1 MMFEDMLNEALA
13 MLQRQRRVAYRAL
26 KRHFE
31 LEEDYLEDLK
41 EAILYAHPQV
51 VIDEGCGLVWI
62 GDPAPPEADARRR
75 AEAEGRFH
83 ALLPD
88 VMARLQRE
96 RRVTYRTLKYVF
108 DIDDTLVEEI
118 REELTFK
125 QFARDEAG
133 KGLVWIGEAQ
143 PAVQPTAVT
152 TGLPSPPEAVT
163 ITSPALS
170 ALAPS
175 TKEAAPVVP
184 SPEVSSTPMPPTPV
198 PEPSRTGPE
207 AERRQVTVL
216 FCDLVDSTKLSQQLD
231 AEDYRAVVR
240 AYQQAAVTA
249 MHPWDGY
256 VAQYLGDG
264 LLVYFGWPTAHEDA
278 AVRAVHASLA
288 LLAALEPL
296 NDTQLAPRYG
306 VRVQVR
312 LGLHT
317 GMAVIG
323 EMGGGDR
330 HEQLAMGDTPNIAA
344 RLQGLADPNTVA
356 LSAVT
361 ARLVRRRF
369 ALENLGTHPLKGVT
383 EPMPVFQ
390 VLGLP
395 DTADDEEAAT
405 PGSAVFLVGRDE
417 ELGLLRR
424 RWEQSKAG
432 LGQVVLISGE
442 AGIGKSSLVET
453 LRAQVRREGLTHVAF
468 RCSPYHTNS
477 ALYPVIEH
485 VQRVFQWQRDDP
497 PAAKL
502 DKLECTLRTYR
513 LPLEDVVPLFAA
525 LLSVPLPEERYAAVR
540 LTPQQ
545 QKQQTHD
552 ALVAWMLEEAERQPV
567 LVVWE
572 DLHWADPSTLE
583 NLGLLLDQSRTS
595 AILNL
600 LTFRPEFVPPWPS
613 RSHMT
618 PLTLTRLERPQV
630 EALITH
636 LAGGKA
642 LPAAVVAYIVARTD
656 GVPLFVE
663 ELTKMLLES
672 DVLHQE
678 AERYTLTGPLSA
690 VAIPTTLQDSLM
702 ARLDRLPMIRE
713 VAQLGAVLGREFAYE
728 MLRALAGVEDALL
741 QERLAQLV
749 DTELLYQR
757 GRPPRAKYIFK
768 HALVQDAAYA
778 SLLKSTRQQ
787 YHQQVAQMLE
797 ARFPDTVETEPE
809 LVAHHYTEAG
819 CSAQAVGY
827 WQQAGERAMQRS
839 ANVEAIAHLRQG
851 IELLTTLPETP
862 ARVQAELTLQTTL
875 GPALMTTRGYAAPEV
890 AATYHRARELCEQAE
905 ETPELFPVLWGLW
918 VLYMGRAEHEKAQE
932 LAEQCLSLA
941 RRLDDPA
948 LLLEAHLALGDSWF
962 HLGQLSQA
970 HAHFEQI
977 IRLYD
982 PQQHHA
988 LAFRYANMD
997 PGVVGLVFA
1006 GLTLWLLGYPEQ
1018 ALERANEALTLAQN
1032 LEHPYTLARGIY
1044 YTTFM
1049 HQWRREWQVVYERA
1063 TTAITVATAQQVALV
1078 LAVGPIMR
1086 GWALAMQGQEAE
1098 GLTQLCQGLDAYRAT
1113 GAAFQRPHFLGM
1125 LAEVHRSLGQ
1135 PEAGLTALSEAL
1147 ALVETTGERYYEAEL
1162 HRLKGELLLQH
1173 AAPEMSHAETCFQQA
1188 LDIARRQQAKS
1199 LEMRAAMSLSRLWQQ
1214 QGKQA
1219 EARALLGPI
1228 YGWFTEG
1235 FETADL
1241 QDAKTLLDELG

>member
-1 MMFEDMLNEALA
+1 M
-13 MLQRQRRVAYRAL
+13 RVYG
-26 KRHFE
+26 
-31 LEEDYLEDLK
+31 
-41 EAILYAHPQV
+41 ILT
-51 VIDEGCGLVWI
+51 L
-62 GDPAPPEADARRR
+62 
-75 AEAEGRFH
+75 
-83 ALLPD
+83 
-88 VMARLQRE
+88 VMALLQRE
-96 RRVTYRTLKYVF
+96 RRVSYWALKQEF
-108 DIDDTLVEEI
+108 GL
-118 REELTFK
+118 
-125 QFARDEAG
+125 DEAFIEG
-133 KGLVWIGEAQ
+133 LKQELIVAKRVAIDEGGQVLVWTGGVSL
-143 PAVQPTAVT
+143 PA
-152 TGLPSPPEAVT
+152 PPA
-163 ITSPALS
+163 
-170 ALAPS
+170 
-175 TKEAAPVVP
+175 VVP
-184 SPEVSSTPMPPTPV
+184 STPLEAAVTLPPPAQTLTPHATPTATSADAPTSSPAPV
-198 PEPSRTGPE
+198 RYAPE

-216 FCDLVDSTKLSQQLD
+216 FCDLVDSTQLSQQLD

-240 AYQQAAVTA
+240 AYQEAAVTA

-264 LLVYFGWPTAHEDA
+264 LMVYFGWPIAREDA
-278 AVRAVHASLA
+278 VVCAVHASLA
-288 LLAALEPL
+288 LLAALQPL
-296 NDTQLAPRYG
+296 NATHLGLRYG

-317 GMAVIG
+317 GLAVIG
-323 EMGGGDR
+323 AMGGGDR

-344 RLQGLADPNTVA
+344 RLQGLAAPDTVV

-361 ARLVRRRF
+361 ARLVQRRF
-369 ALENLGTHPLKGVT
+369 ALETLGTHQLKGVT

-405 PGSAVFLVGRDE
+405 PGRAVFLVGRDE
-417 ELGLLRR
+417 ELGLLLR

-432 LGQVVLISGE
+432 LGQVVLIRGE

-453 LRAQVRREGLTHVAF
+453 MRAQVRREGYTRVAF

-477 ALYPVIEH
+477 ALYPLIEH
-485 VQRVFQWQRDDP
+485 MQRVFQWQRDDP

-502 DKLECTLRTYR
+502 DKLERTLRTYS
-513 LPLEDVVPLFAA
+513 LPLEEVVPLFAA
-525 LLSVPLPEERYAAVR
+525 LLSVPLPEERYGALR

-583 NLGLLLDQSRTS
+583 YLGLLLDQSPTS
-595 AILNL
+595 AMLNL

-618 PLTLTRLERPQV
+618 PLMLNRLERPQV

-642 LPAAVVAYIVARTD
+642 LPAEVVEYIVARTD

-672 DVLHQE
+672 NFLYQE

-690 VAIPTTLQDSLM
+690 VAVPTTLQDSLM

-728 MLRALAGVEDALL
+728 MLRALAGVEEALL

-757 GRPPRAKYIFK
+757 GRPPRARYIFK

-819 CSAQAVGY
+819 GYAQAVGY
-827 WQQAGERAMQRS
+827 WQQAGQRAMQRS

-851 IELLTTLPETP
+851 IALLTTLPDTP

-875 GPALMTTRGYAAPEV
+875 GPALMATRGYAAPEV
-890 AATYHRARELCEQAE
+890 AATYHRARELCQQAE
-905 ETPELFPVLWGLW
+905 ETPELFPVLWGMWL
-918 VLYMGRAEHEKAQE
+918 LYLGRAEHETAQE

-941 RRLDDPA
+941 QRLDDPA

-962 HLGQLSQA
+962 HLGQFSQA
-970 HAHFEQI
+970 HAHFEQSM
-977 IRLYD
+977 RLYD

-988 LAFRYANMD
+988 LAFRYGNAD
-997 PGVVGLVFA
+997 PGAVCLAFA
-1006 GLTLWLLGYPEQ
+1006 GLTLWMLGYPDQ
-1018 ALERANEALTLAQN
+1018 ALERVNEALTLAQH
-1032 LEHPYTLARGIY
+1032 LEHPSTLARVGLY
-1044 YTTFM
+1044 YTTFL
-1049 HQWRREWQVVYERA
+1049 HQLRREWQVVSERA
-1063 TTAITVATAQQVALV
+1063 DNGHHRGHRTADCAG
-1078 LAVGPIMR
+1078 VGGGTDHARLGFSHAGAGGR
-1086 GWALAMQGQEAE
+1086 GP
-1098 GLTQLCQGLDAYRAT
+1098 DAAPPGSGRLSGHRRRISA
-1113 GAAFQRPHFLGM
+1113 AAFLEYAGRGAQEHGATRGRVDS
-1125 LAEVHRSLGQ
+1125 AE
-1135 PEAGLTALSEAL
+1135 
-1147 ALVETTGERYYEAEL
+1147 
-1162 HRLKGELLLQH
+1162 
-1173 AAPEMSHAETCFQQA
+1173 
-1188 LDIARRQQAKS
+1188 
-1199 LEMRAAMSLSRLWQQ
+1199 
-1214 QGKQA
+1214 
-1219 EARALLGPI
+1219 
-1228 YGWFTEG
+1228 
-1235 FETADL
+1235 
-1241 QDAKTLLDELG
+1241 

>member
-1 MMFEDMLNEALA
+1 MTFAEVVDQATA
-13 MLQRQRRVAYRAL
+13 MLQRRGRVTYRLLQRQFDLDDAS
-26 KRHFE
+26 
-31 LEEDYLEDLK
+31 LEDLK
-41 EAILYAHPQV
+41 DAMLYAHPV
-51 VIDEGCGLVWI
+51 VDDGRGLIWT
-62 GDPAPPEADARRR
+62 GDPAAPEPDAPRG
-75 AEAEGRFH
+75 AEVESRFH
-83 ALLPD
+83 ALLPE
-88 VMARLQRE
+88 VRTVLQRD
-96 RRVTYRTLKYVF
+96 RRVTYRRLTSIFSIDKTLLE
-108 DIDDTLVEEI
+108 DLR
-118 REELTFK
+118 RELLF
-125 QFARDEAG
+125 QQVARDEQG
-133 KGLVWIGEAQ
+133 EGLVWTGEASPILPPAVAVPRQ
-143 PAVQPTAVT
+143 PATAET
-152 TGLPSPPEAVT
+152 TTVP
-163 ITSPALS
+163 SPALPTR
-170 ALAPS
+170 ALSIA
-175 TKEAAPVVP
+175 EADTRANGPTA
-184 SPEVSSTPMPPTPV
+184 SPEVMDTDVLHDASAGIPAPI
-198 PEPSRTGPE
+198 RHAPE

-216 FCDLVDSTKLSQQLD
+216 FCDLVDSTQLSQHLD

-240 AYQQAAVTA
+240 AYQEAAVTA
-249 MHPWDGY
+249 LQPWDGD

-296 NDTQLAPRYG
+296 NAAQLAPRYG

-317 GMAVIG
+317 GLAVIG
-323 EMGGGDR
+323 AMGGGDR

-344 RLQGLADPNTVA
+344 RLQGLAAPDTVV

-361 ARLVRRRF
+361 ARLVQRRF
-369 ALENLGTHPLKGVT
+369 ALETLGTHPLKGVT

-395 DTADDEEAAT
+395 DTADEEEAAT
-405 PGSAVFLVGRDE
+405 PGSAVFLVGRGE

-424 RWEQSKAG
+424 RWEQSKEG
-432 LGQVVLISGE
+432 LGQVVLIRGE

-453 LRAQVRREGLTHVAF
+453 LRAQVRREGLTRMAF

-477 ALYPVIEH
+477 ALYPAMEH
-485 VQRVFQWQRDDP
+485 MQRVFQWQRDDP

-502 DKLECTLRTYR
+502 DKLERTLRPSR
-513 LPLEDVVPLFAA
+513 LPLEDVVPLLAA
-525 LLSVPLPEERYAAVR
+525 LLSVPLPEGRYPALR

-552 ALVAWMLEEAERQPV
+552 ALAAWMLEEAERQPL

-583 NLGLLLDQSRTS
+583 FLGLLLDQSPTF
-595 AILNL
+595 AMLNL
-600 LTFRPEFVPPWPS
+600 LTFRPDFVPPWPH

-642 LPAAVVAYIVARTD
+642 LPAEVVEHIVTRTD

-663 ELTKMLLES
+663 EITKMLLES

-741 QERLAQLV
+741 QDRLAQLV

-787 YHQQVAQMLE
+787 VHQQVAQMLE
-797 ARFPDTVETEPE
+797 ARFPDTVATEPE
-809 LVAHHYTEAG
+809 LVAHHYTAAG
-819 CSAQAVGY
+819 CNAQAVGY
-827 WQQAGERAMQRS
+827 WQQAGQRAMQRS

-851 IELLTTLPETP
+851 IELLTALPDTP
-862 ARVQAELTLQTTL
+862 ERVQAELTLQTTL
-875 GPALMTTRGYAAPEV
+875 GPALMATKGFAAPEV
-890 AATYHRARELCEQAE
+890 AATYHRARELCQQAD

-918 VLYMGRAEHEKAQE
+918 LLYAGRAEHETARE
-932 LAEQCLSLA
+932 FGEQCLSLA
-941 RRLDDPA
+941 RRLDDPV
-948 LLLEAHLALGDSWF
+948 LLLEAHLALGASWF
-962 HLGQLSQA
+962 LLGQLSQA
-970 HAHFEQI
+970 HAHLEQCMRI
-977 IRLYD
+977 YD

-988 LAFRYANMD
+988 LAFRYGNYD
-997 PGVVGLVFA
+997 PGVMCLALSGW
-1006 GLTLWLLGYPEQ
+1006 TLWLLGYLDQ
-1018 ALERANEALTLAQN
+1018 ALERANEALTLAQH
-1032 LEHPYTLARGIY
+1032 LEHTYTLARVLFS
-1044 YTTFM
+1044 TTLL
-1049 HQWRREWQVVYERA
+1049 HQWRREWQVVCERA
-1063 TTAITVATAQQVALV
+1063 ETAITVATAQQVALV

-1086 GWALAMQGQEAE
+1086 GWALAKQGQGAE
-1098 GLTQLCQGLDAYRAT
+1098 GLTQLRQGLDAYRAT
-1113 GAAFQRPHFLGM
+1113 GTEMQRPHFLSM
-1125 LAEVHRSLGQ
+1125 LARGAQHHGATRGRLDGAERGPDSGREDRRTLLRSGAASAPGRVAAAARHPGGVARRGLF
-1135 PEAGLTALSEAL
+1135 PAGPRHCPSSA
-1147 ALVETTGERYYEAEL
+1147 GE
-1162 HRLKGELLLQH
+1162 
-1173 AAPEMSHAETCFQQA
+1173 
-1188 LDIARRQQAKS
+1188 IAR
-1199 LEMRAAMSLSRLWQQ
+1199 AAGRHEPWSVVAAA
-1214 QGKQA
+1214 G
-1219 EARALLGPI
+1219 
-1228 YGWFTEG
+1228 
-1235 FETADL
+1235 
-1241 QDAKTLLDELG
+1241 